1 MNTTL
6 RHLIFWCV
14 CKGSYKVLSRLQKA
28 MRWFLVPPVLRIAY
42 PVAPTEQRDI
52 AQSLI
57 GFTLFC
63 VCSYVAYI
71 IFKYLFENK
80 ELDILKVSMNSSLA
94 ILASFA
100 FQETSKH
107 GLMYQL
113 HFMTLIALS
122 ILLIKGC
129 IFFIQK
135 GYTRWSK
142 QFYLLSVLEKQSD
155 LLTSDLDL
163 LGDKVIPEQ
172 YRTDIYIESVQVE
185 ATHSIRH
192 RKSFYSTATIS
203 FWLSKYYVPIVEVA
217 IDYPW
222 VPEHSSK
229 QGINIQ
235 RRMNVRPKETPK
247 VKPEVSENEQP
258 KNETGTPVHE
268 VKTANGLTIH
278 EKPVLYLGEPK
289 ESKQKH
295 SSVDTS
301 KDKHSSVGVSKE
313 EHSSADVPTEEPKV
327 IEIAPIPYEGQPL
340 LYAKEKLGPTSYEG
354 QPLLYAKEK
363 LEPTPYEGQSL
374 LYAKETQSKEEP
386 KTHSKQKKK
395 KKRKKHKKK

>member
-28 MRWFLVPPVLRIAY
+28 MRWFLVLPVLRIAY

-52 AQSLI
+52 AQSLV
-57 GFTLFC
+57 GFTIFC
-63 VCSYVAYI
+63 ACCYIAYV
-71 IFKYLFENK
+71 IFKYLFDNK
-80 ELDILKVSMNSSLA
+80 EFDVLKVSMNSLLA
-94 ILASFA
+94 VLASIV

-113 HFMTLIALS
+113 HFMAVIALS
-122 ILLIKGC
+122 ILLMKGC

-135 GYTRWSK
+135 IYTRWSK
-142 QFYLLSVLEKQSD
+142 RFYLLSVLEKQPD

-163 LGDKVIPEQ
+163 LGDRVIPEQ
-172 YRTDIYIESVQVE
+172 YRTDIYIESVRVE
-185 ATHSIRH
+185 ATHSIHR
-192 RKSFYSTATIS
+192 RKSFHSTATIS
-203 FWLSKYYVPIVEVA
+203 FWLSKYYVPIAEVT

-222 VPEHSSK
+222 MYEQSPK
-229 QGINIQ
+229 QRVNI
-235 RRMNVRPKETPK
+235 RKRMNVRPKETPK

-258 KNETGTPVHE
+258 KNETTVPVHE

-289 ESKQKH
+289 
-295 SSVDTS
+295 
-301 KDKHSSVGVSKE
+301 VSKE
-313 EHSSADVPTEEPKV
+313 EHSSVDVSKNEQKSQSLDTSKEEPKA

-354 QPLLYAKEK
+354 QPLLYGKEK
-363 LEPTPYEGQSL
+363 LGPTSYEGQSL

-395 KKRKKHKKK
+395 KKRKKRKKK

>member
-14 CKGSYKVLSRLQKA
+14 CKGSYKVLSQLQRA
-28 MRWFLVPPVLRIAY
+28 MRWFLVLPVLRIIY
-42 PVAPTEQRDI
+42 PVAPTEQRNI

-57 GFTLFC
+57 GFTVFC
-63 VCSYVAYI
+63 VCCYAAYI
-71 IFKYLFENK
+71 IIKYLFDSK
-80 ELDILKVSMNSSLA
+80 EIDILKVLMNSLLAVSASL
-94 ILASFA
+94 A

-107 GLMYQL
+107 GFIYQL
-113 HFMTLIALS
+113 RFMALIALS
-122 ILLIKGC
+122 ILLTKGC

-135 GYTRWSK
+135 IYTRWSK
-142 QFYLLSVLEKQSD
+142 RFYLLSVLEKQHD

-163 LGDKVIPEQ
+163 LGDRVIPEQ
-172 YRTDIYIESVQVE
+172 YRTDIYIESVRVE
-185 ATHSIRH
+185 ATHAIRH
-192 RKSFYSTATIS
+192 RKSFHSTATIS
-203 FWLSKYYVPIVEVA
+203 FWLSKYYVPIAEVT

-222 VPEHSSK
+222 IPEQSPK
-229 QGINIQ
+229 QGVNN
-235 RRMNVRPKETPK
+235 RRVKVRPKETSK

-258 KNETGTPVHE
+258 KKEMETPVHV

-289 ESKQKH
+289 ESKDEH
-295 SSVDTS
+295 SSVDA
-301 KDKHSSVGVSKE
+301 SKE
-313 EHSSADVPTEEPKV
+313 EPKT

-340 LYAKEKLGPTSYEG
+340 LYAKEKLGPTPYEK
-354 QPLLYAKEK
+354 QPLLYGKEK
-363 LEPTPYEGQSL
+363 LGPTLYEGQSL

-395 KKRKKHKKK
+395 KKKRKKRKKK